1 MPRLESRFV
10 GQPYRAAVAPQ
21 IARLPLA
28 VSSAVAAEAEEA
40 AAALAAFDAL
50 LGSEIAP
57 FAAVLLRS
65 ESAASSPI
73 EQLTASARRIAEAEV
88 NGSGTEHAEMIV
100 DNVHAMQAALD
111 LADHLD
117 ADAILQMHH
126 ALMRRSDPD
135 IAGSFR
141 TDQVW
146 VGGPPS
152 LGPGAP
158 HQSDFVPPVAPRV
171 PPPVSDLLEFSRR
184 LDLHVIPQVAVAH
197 AQFET
202 IHPFSDGNGRVGR
215 ALMHAML
222 RAKGLTHQIS
232 VPISAGLLTDTAAY
246 ITALTAYRAGDIDP
260 MVSGVARAILL
271 GVAHGRDLVAELT
284 EIRATWEARLAGLRS
299 DALAR
304 RLADG
309 LLQHPVI
316 SAPMA
321 RGILGV
327 RNNEHRHV
335 DALVERGIL
344 QSHTDHKTRNRT
356 WRAQDVLT
364 ALDRDASRAGR
375 RRHP

>member
-1 MPRLESRFV
+1 
-10 GQPYRAAVAPQ
+10 
-21 IARLPLA
+21 
-28 VSSAVAAEAEEA
+28 
-40 AAALAAFDAL
+40 
-50 LGSEIAP
+50 
-57 FAAVLLRS
+57 
-65 ESAASSPI
+65 
-73 EQLTASARRIAEAEV
+73 
-88 NGSGTEHAEMIV
+88 MIV

-232 VPISAGLLTDTAAY
+232 VPISAGLLTDTAA
-246 ITALTAYRAGDIDP
+246 T
-260 MVSGVARAILL
+260 
-271 GVAHGRDLVAELT
+271 
-284 EIRATWEARLAGLRS
+284 
-299 DALAR
+299 
-304 RLADG
+304 
-309 LLQHPVI
+309 
-316 SAPMA
+316 
-321 RGILGV
+321 
-327 RNNEHRHV
+327 
-335 DALVERGIL
+335 
-344 QSHTDHKTRNRT
+344 
-356 WRAQDVLT
+356 
-364 ALDRDASRAGR
+364 SR
-375 RRHP
+375 P